1 MLVLLVKLIN
11 SQELHLTV
19 STSREKF
26 INSIFMWL
34 SSNKETKFKRIK
46 INVIN
51 V

>member
-11 SQELHLTV
+11 GQELHLTV

-34 SSNKETKFKRIK
+34 SSDKETKFKRIK